1 MPRPRKR
8 ARLWLRPERVRNGK
22 VVANATWII
31 LDGGKHFPTGCAH
44 GEIALAEQRLSE
56 HIAEKY
62 QPKRKL
68 KDIESIDVA
77 DVLNIYFSDK
87 EIEPQHRKR
96 FEGRI
101 SRLAEF
107 FGGMM
112 LSDVTGETCRRYV
125 VVRGNSGGARRD
137 LEDLRAA
144 IGHHKDE
151 GLHRGEVRVVLPR
164 KGESRMR
171 WLTRSEAARLLWTCW
186 RYREV
191 QMRHRGPDKG
201 KKMPTG
207 KYPLRHLARFILL
220 GLYTGTRASAIASAS
235 WKRGA
240 GRSYIDLDARLFH
253 RLAEGKR
260 KTNKRQPVVRLPDH
274 IVAHMRRW
282 ERTPRPGKGP
292 PEERMPE
299 YVVEWQGKPVASV
312 KTAFAT
318 AVRLAGLEEDA
329 TPHTLRHTAA
339 TWLMMEGVDLWK
351 AAGFLGMTVKVLESV
366 YGHHHPDFQGEAAN
380 ALKNRRRKPV
390 SLVKSLVEPKS
401 QPPVDM

>member
-87 EIEPQHRKR
+87 EIEPQHRRR

-101 SRLAEF
+101 ARLARF

-112 LSDVTGETCRRYV
+112 LSDVTGETCRQYV
-125 VVRGNSGGARRD
+125 IVRGNSGGARRD

-171 WLTRSEAARLLWTCW
+171 WLTRSEAARLLLTCW

-191 QMRHRGPDKG
+191 QAWNTGTRKG
-201 KKMPTG
+201 KQVATK
-207 KYPLRHLARFILL
+207 KRPLRHLARFILL
-220 GLYTGTRASAIASAS
+220 GLYTGTRAGAIASAS
-235 WKRGA
+235 FQRGE
-240 GRSYIDLDARLFH
+240 GRSYVDLEEGVYY
-253 RLAEGKR
+253 RLAQGKR
-260 KTNKRQPVVRLPDH
+260 ATNKRQPPVKLPPHVLARLRVWSQ
-274 IVAHMRRW
+274 I
-282 ERTPRPGKGP
+282 PRKDGTL
-292 PEERMPE
+292 PE
-299 YVVEWQGKPVASV
+299 YVVEWNGKPVASV

-329 TPHTLRHTAA
+329 SPHVLRHTAA
-339 TWLMMEGVDLWK
+339 TWLMQQGINLWE
-351 AAGFLGMTVKVLESV
+351 AAGYLGMTPEVLQKV
-366 YGHHHPDFQGEAAN
+366 YGHHHPDFQNEAAG
-380 ALKNRRRKPV
+380 AFKNRRRKPQ
-390 SLVKSLVEPKS
+390 SLVKSLVEQKPEGEGA
-401 QPPVDM
+401 

>member
-191 QMRHRGPDKG
+191 QAWNTGTRKG
-201 KKMPTG
+201 KQVATK
-207 KYPLRHLARFILL
+207 KRPLRHLARFILL
-220 GLYTGTRASAIASAS
+220 GLYTGTRAGAIASAS
-235 WKRGA
+235 FQRGE
-240 GRSYIDLDARLFH
+240 GRSYVDLEEGVYY
-253 RLAEGKR
+253 RLAQGKR
-260 KTNKRQPVVRLPDH
+260 ATNKRQPPVKLPPHVLARLRVWSQ
-274 IVAHMRRW
+274 I
-282 ERTPRPGKGP
+282 PRKDGTL
-292 PEERMPE
+292 PE
-299 YVVEWQGKPVASV
+299 YVVEWNGKPVASV

-329 TPHTLRHTAA
+329 SPHVLRHTAA
-339 TWLMMEGVDLWK
+339 TWLMQQGINLWE
-351 AAGFLGMTVKVLESV
+351 AAGYLGMTPEMLQKV
-366 YGHHHPDFQGEAAN
+366 YGHHHPDFQNEAAG
-380 ALKNRRRKPV
+380 AFKNRRRKPQ
-390 SLVKSLVEPKS
+390 SLVKSLVEQKPEGEGA
-401 QPPVDM
+401 